1 MMQYLEILT
10 LWLISHCFRNDAAD
24 EENFKEL
31 NALPGEVDIIVADD
45 NIVTDE
51 PEHGD
56 LSLHREQYRRLRA
69 AEFWTHCRAIQE
81 ITLKVGAQV

>member
-1 MMQYLEILT
+1 MIMQYLEIIT
-10 LWLISHCFRNDAAD
+10 LWLISRCYRNGTAD

-45 NIVTDE
+45 NIVIDE

-56 LSLHREQYRRLRA
+56 LSLHRE
-69 AEFWTHCRAIQE
+69 
-81 ITLKVGAQV
+81 

>member
-10 LWLISHCFRNDAAD
+10 LWLMSRCFRNDAAD

-45 NIVTDE
+45 NIVTNE
-51 PEHGD
+51 SEH
-56 LSLHREQYRRLRA
+56 YRRLRA

-81 ITLKVGAQV
+81 IT